1 MNEFG
6 EILKVLRMRKG
17 YTQAQLAD
25 SLGISAS
32 AVGMYERGLRQP
44 SPEQLIKLSKIFM
57 VSADYLLGIEK
68 APESVE
74 ELLKTIH
81 ASLDNNGGLTF
92 NGVELNSADIKK
104 LFNAMSI
111 VANVILNDKMREFEE
126 E

>member
-6 EILKVLRMRKG
+6 EILKALRMRKG

-92 NGVELNSADIKK
+92 NGVELNSTDIKK

-111 VANVILNDKMREFEE
+111 VANVIMNDKMREFE
-126 E
+126 